1 MIKAVLFDFGGVLAE
16 EGFKQGLRAIAKE
29 RGLDPED
36 FYEIAGELVYQMGYV
51 MGSSDEQT
59 YWNAVREK
67 TGVRGED
74 KEFREEILKRFK
86 LRPDMMEVVER
97 IRSSA
102 LIVAILSDQTNWLDE
117 LDQRTPFHH
126 HFDYV
131 FNSFHLKKTKRDPS
145 IFRDIC
151 AVLGVRPE
159 EGLFVDDNLQNI
171 ERAASQGLGT
181 IYFKGVGEFKKEIE
195 TLFKVP

>member
-1 MIKAVLFDFGGVLAE
+1 MIKGVIFDFGGVLAE
-16 EGFKQGLRAIAKE
+16 EGFKQGLKAIAKE
-29 RGLDPED
+29 KGLDPED

-51 MGSSDEQT
+51 MGSSDEHA
-59 YWNAVREK
+59 YWGAVREK
-67 TGVRGED
+67 TGVTGDD
-74 KEFREEILKRFK
+74 KEFREEVLKRFK
-86 LRPDMMEVVER
+86 LRPDMMEIVER
-97 IRSSA
+97 TRSSG
-102 LIVAILSDQTNWLDE
+102 LIVAILSDQTNWLEE

-159 EGLFVDDNLQNI
+159 EGLFVDDNLENI
-171 ERAASQGLGT
+171 KRAESQGLRT
-181 IYFKGVGEFKKEIE
+181 IHFIAVSEFKKEIE
-195 TLFKVP
+195 RLVEVS